1 MKNGTIQSDILN
13 EHPIAARDMVW
24 GNNMNLL
31 YKHLIK
37 QVGRN
42 KVFVVLL
49 FILTCLA
56 SLSYFFVKFSVD
68 GNLAMLDS
76 QALLSENQKKY
87 RDALLSNTNLAYIF
101 FFAMTILTA
110 FVFIMFL
117 PFFRSAKNRWAV

>member
-1 MKNGTIQSDILN
+1 
-13 EHPIAARDMVW
+13 
-24 GNNMNLL
+24 MNLL

-101 FFAMTILTA
+101 LFAMTILTA
-110 FVFIMFL
+110 FVFIMF
-117 PFFRSAKNRWAV
+117 FYRFSAQPKTDGLSEGVGVYRQCFAYFLSSLLHVYRL